1 MRSSRLRSFT
11 GGQRSRYN
19 LYAWR
24 ERAWKSRLYIYVSQ
38 VALYTLNNLGKIGSD
53 RKDANNVIIIIG
65 STIPHYASIVQ
76 LNDYLISE
84 KRSRPLLKIISIDGI
99 LNYFM
104 EPTIGEPFK
113 SLREKGPPSPPASL

>member
-1 MRSSRLRSFT
+1 MRSSRLRSILY
-11 GGQRSRYN
+11 GGSKVTLQFVCVEGES
-19 LYAWR
+19 LEIEA
-24 ERAWKSRLYIYVSQ
+24 IYVSQ